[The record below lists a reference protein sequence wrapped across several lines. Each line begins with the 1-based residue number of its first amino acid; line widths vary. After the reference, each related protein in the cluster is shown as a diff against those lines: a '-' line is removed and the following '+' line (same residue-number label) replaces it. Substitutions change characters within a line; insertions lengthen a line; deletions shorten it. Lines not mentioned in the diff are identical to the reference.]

1 MPKLISDA
9 LLDSMRKP
17 SVMVDDMLDKEL
29 ETLEADLG
37 RKAKGVGNHLMSL
50 LVQNGN
56 RIQWEEDALL
66 DEMTRITE
74 LDRETLK
81 GVLHSLQEVGIIRQ
95 TVGQRYEM
103 ANSFLARRANQ
114 KLEADNRVLRG
125 IQTTIRDH
133 QERDD
138 LLDEKYINYI
148 ESSISLNL
156 LTPEERQFV
165 KASKKNIYKRR
176 WNINT
181 LRVAAFLV
189 LAALA
194 FYNISLYRSARKN
207 NQEFQKV
214 NEELIIEKNRAE
226 AAEVEAS
233 QKADEAEQ
241 ARVSAEEA
249 RVLAEE
255 ARTDAL
261 LSAEEAEALRKI
273 AFEDRDSIS
282 SLNEQTAAQAA
293 ILKSL
298 SEEAERKAQD
308 YKALKELAE
317 KRAEEARIA
326 QQKAEQYNKIITSW
340 NVANQ
345 ALLIEDPRTKALVAK
360 EAYNVNLRYPDL
372 GNIYNPNIVKAL
384 FESLRSLNPDRVF
397 REGGKHTADVQ
408 AIAFRPQLDRFY
420 TAGGDGKLLQWD
432 IREWNNV
439 GTPNL
444 RGVKE
449 LSVGSTTAY
458 QSLSLSPSGDFMLV
472 GGQGGELLVINTFN
486 GNIMSR
492 YTIPQDD
499 RILISKWLDDEQFM
513 AAGESKFYS
522 YNKTDG
528 FQSYSKMKSNVNWIE
543 KRGDELVG
551 YTFVGKL
558 RDYIYRIEMDSV
570 RAGQQGRREFF
581 LRVGGANTMNYGNLS
596 SVGVGKRKDGR
607 SIYAFGFSNGRIIL
621 AANEPGDPQFMSL
634 STSEKKDFKLY
645 QSAISVFDFSEKKD
659 FLAVGNVEGAISIWD
674 LNQYIEPSY
683 QPMVYE
689 GVSDLI
695 YSLKFSPDG
704 TFILAGDR
712 SGAVSFLNV
721 EPADYADAICEELSS
736 NFGAFRTEQ
745 TEINKVLKRR
755 FRADFSFDQ
764 LSSKEYS
771 RYFEDIVQEE
781 GELLRVRVCDN

>member
-1 MPKLISDA
+1 M
-9 LLDSMRKP
+9 
-17 SVMVDDMLDKEL
+17 
-29 ETLEADLG
+29 
-37 RKAKGVGNHLMSL
+37 
-50 LVQNGN
+50 
-56 RIQWEEDALL
+56 
-66 DEMTRITE
+66 
-74 LDRETLK
+74 
-81 GVLHSLQEVGIIRQ
+81 
-95 TVGQRYEM
+95 
-103 ANSFLARRANQ
+103 
-114 KLEADNRVLRG
+114 
-125 IQTTIRDH
+125 
-133 QERDD
+133 
-138 LLDEKYINYI
+138 
-148 ESSISLNL
+148 
-156 LTPEERQFV
+156 
-165 KASKKNIYKRR
+165 
-176 WNINT
+176 
-181 LRVAAFLV
+181 
-189 LAALA
+189 
-194 FYNISLYRSARKN
+194 
-207 NQEFQKV
+207 
-214 NEELIIEKNRAE
+214 
-226 AAEVEAS
+226 
-233 QKADEAEQ
+233 
-241 ARVSAEEA
+241 
-249 RVLAEE
+249 
-255 ARTDAL
+255 
-261 LSAEEAEALRKI
+261 
-273 AFEDRDSIS
+273 
-282 SLNEQTAAQAA
+282 
-293 ILKSL
+293 
-298 SEEAERKAQD
+298 
-308 YKALKELAE
+308 AE

-408 AIAFRPQLDRFY
+408 AIAFRAQLDRFY